1 MLGREDG
8 VMVRKYRVWPAREE
22 QQELGAPASRGRAAA
37 YRRNGYAAW
46 RGGGSGAGPGAQ
58 GEPRLIAPACSG
70 PPEGPAGWTLRLP
83 ADRCAQREA
92 AGNVST
98 VPVRRTLRERAEAP
112 VPQRGRLRLRERSRI
127 PPQGNAEFVCDG
139 VSRRTVSAI
148 PAGRG
153 IPGRESLTQWVS

>member
-1 MLGREDG
+1 M
-8 VMVRKYRVWPAREE
+8 
-22 QQELGAPASRGRAAA
+22 
-37 YRRNGYAAW
+37 
-46 RGGGSGAGPGAQ
+46 
-58 GEPRLIAPACSG
+58 
-70 PPEGPAGWTLRLP
+70 GPAGWTLRLP
-83 ADRCAQREA
+83 ADRFAQREA
-92 AGNVST
+92 AGNIST

-153 IPGRESLTQWVS
+153 IPGRESLTERVP

>member
-1 MLGREDG
+1 MA
-8 VMVRKYRVWPAREE
+8 WPGPEGGQRHGGT
-22 QQELGAPASRGRAAA
+22 GAPPGVEEGLEPAPGR
-37 YRRNGYAAW
+37 RQQVNRCPKKPDG
-46 RGGGSGAGPGAQ
+46 Q

-83 ADRCAQREA
+83 ADRFAQREA
-92 AGNVST
+92 AGNIST

-112 VPQRGRLRLRERSRI
+112 VPQRGRLRLRQRSRI

-153 IPGRESLTQWVS
+153 IPGRESLTERVP